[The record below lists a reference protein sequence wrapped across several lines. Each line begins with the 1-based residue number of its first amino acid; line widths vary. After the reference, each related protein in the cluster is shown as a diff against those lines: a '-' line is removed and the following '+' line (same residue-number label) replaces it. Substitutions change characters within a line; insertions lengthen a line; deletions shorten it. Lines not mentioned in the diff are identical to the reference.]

1 MRRLLSSECRKRVKR
16 TFLQTACGVLGAG
29 LVAAVTDFVQQV
41 PGWKTGLLTLLAS
54 SIAAG
59 IAAIMN
65 PDAMCPE
72 PNRPDQ
78 PAQQAQPEEPEQPE
92 EPALSESAKTQMQQI
107 QPRE

>member
-59 IAAIMN
+59 IAAVMN

-72 PNRPDQ
+72 PNQ
-78 PAQQAQPEEPEQPE
+78 PVQQAQPEEPEPPE
-92 EPALSESAKTQMQQI
+92 ELALSESAKTQMQQI

>member
-59 IAAIMN
+59 IAAVMN

-72 PNRPDQ
+72 PNQ
-78 PAQQAQPEEPEQPE
+78 PVQQAQPEEPEPPE

>member
-1 MRRLLSSECRKRVKR
+1 MRRLLSKECRRRVQR

-59 IAAIMN
+59 IAAVMN

-72 PNRPDQ
+72 QDS
-78 PAQQAQPEEPEQPE
+78 PEQKPKE
-92 EPALSESAKTQMQQI
+92 Q
-107 QPRE
+107 